1 MVYSAYDDSVK
12 AMIADFLQFLNQH
25 CSDYVASSGT
35 GANLWLGGKYG
46 RYTEDVNLDFLGGS
60 TGRSAIAYIIQS
72 YCEARDYK
80 MRCVLGRFEGKFV
93 TCELSDAKSGAKID
107 VVINARLAMCD
118 KDALCT
124 KINGV
129 LTYELD
135 SLITSLCITCT
146 GDTIQNLYDIV
157 MLCKLHWDKLLPNT
171 KLCVA
176 SRFAHTDLLMIMH
189 WLEKYDREGIDIQML
204 RCDVRAL
211 YEKLGFRV

>member
-60 TGRSAIAYIIQS
+60 TSRTAIVHIIQS
-72 YCEARDYK
+72 YCGARDYK
-80 MRCVLGRFEGKFV
+80 MQCTLGRVDGRFV
-93 TCELSDAKSGAKID
+93 TFEVSDTKLGAKID
-107 VVINARLAMCD
+107 VVISFRLSMCN

-129 LTYELD
+129 LTYDLD
-135 SLITSLCITCT
+135 SLVSSLCIICT
-146 GDTIQNLYDIV
+146 GDTIQNIYDIV
-157 MLCKLHWDKLLPNT
+157 MLCKLHWDKFAPST

-176 SRFAHTDLLMIMH
+176 SKFAYIDLSMIMQ

-211 YEKLGFRV
+211 YEKLGF